1 MSYKYKTLEISQLG
15 IIGAG
20 HIGPDIALHFARTL
34 APAGG
39 QVILVDIAPQALEGA
54 REKLERKTDR
64 MASKGQITAAQA
76 AAVKASV
83 RYTTDY
89 QTLAGAQLVLEA
101 ATEDFDI
108 KHRIFAQLEQICDA
122 RCIFLSNSSHMH
134 PEMIFDQLKH
144 RARCLVAHYFFPA
157 ERNPIVEVVP
167 GAETDP
173 ALTEL
178 LMGFYEAI
186 GKAPIHVRSSY
197 AFAVDPI
204 FEGLV
209 QCAVLCRENGLGNEK
224 EIDAVAM
231 RTLGMGV
238 GHFTAISIA
247 NGNPITD
254 HGLDEMHQ
262 RLMPWFR
269 SPPSLKEKAQR
280 GIARWDIAERGEQVT
295 VSAEQE
301 QRIRD
306 EYLGC
311 LFGLVGF
318 IMDLNIVDIDD
329 LNMAVNIA
337 LDMHAPFTL
346 MNEMGMDQAYALV
359 AKFCAAH
366 SGFKIP
372 DSLTR
377 ARAEGGWKLS
387 YVKRSRIGDVA
398 VLKIRRPRVLNALNA
413 SVIDSLKTSLREA
426 QADPAVCAV
435 VITGHGTKAFVSGA
449 DIDALANCRTAEQAY
464 RFSRNF
470 QTLTEQIE
478 AMSKPVVCAM
488 NGLAFG
494 GGVELAL
501 GCDARVARA
510 GLPILA
516 RLPEATLGIIPGGGG
531 TQRLPR
537 LIGVEAAA
545 RLIRTAAPISSQ
557 EALTLGLVDEL
568 TEGDPLDD
576 AVTLAKQLVAGTR
589 KAKALPQ
596 GQIDCPAQLP
606 AVDIGYF
613 SRCIDALL
621 CQAIVEGAQGTL
633 AQGLELEARLS
644 GRCVETEDAKIGI
657 GNFMREGARSKAVFV
672 HR

>member
-1 MSYKYKTLEISQLG
+1 MSFQYKTLQISQLG

-20 HIGPDIALHFARTL
+20 HIGPDIALHFARSL
-34 APAGG
+34 APAGV
-39 QVILVDIAPQALEGA
+39 QITMVDISQEALQQA
-54 REKLERKTDR
+54 REKFERKTDR
-64 MASKGQITAAQA
+64 MVSTGILKAAQA
-76 AAVKASV
+76 ETIKASA

-89 QTLAGAQLVLEA
+89 QALAGAQLVLEA

-108 KHRIFAQLEQICDA
+108 KHRIFAQLEQICGA

-134 PEMIFDQLKH
+134 PEMIFDQIKD
-144 RARCLVAHYFFPA
+144 RSRCLVAHYFFPA

-173 ALTEL
+173 ALTDL

-186 GKAPIHVRSSY
+186 GKAPIQVRSSY

-224 EIDAVAM
+224 EIDAVAV

-254 HGLDEMHQ
+254 HGLDEMHH

-295 VSAEQE
+295 VSQE
-301 QRIRD
+301 KQERIRD

-311 LFGLVGF
+311 LFGLAGF
-318 IMDLNIVDIDD
+318 IMDLEIVDIDD

-346 MNEMGMDQAYALV
+346 MNQMGMEQAHALV
-359 AKFCAAH
+359 ARFCAAH
-366 SGFKIP
+366 P
-372 DSLTR
+372 DFRMPQSLER

-387 YVKRSRIGDVA
+387 DVKRSRIGDIA

-413 SVIDSLKTSLREA
+413 GVVDSLKAFLREA
-426 QADPAVCAV
+426 EADPAVAAV

-470 QTLTEQIE
+470 QQLTEQIE
-478 AMSKPVVCAM
+478 AMRKPVVCAI

-494 GGVELAL
+494 GGTELAL
-501 GCDARVARA
+501 ACAARVARA
-510 GLPILA
+510 GLSTLA
-516 RLPEATLGIIPGGGG
+516 RLPEPTLGIIPGGGG

-545 RLIRTAAPISSQ
+545 RLIRAATPVSSD
-557 EALTLGLVDEL
+557 EALKLGLVDQL
-568 TEGDPLDD
+568 ADDPLQA
-576 AVTLAKQLVAGTR
+576 AVALARQLAAGTQ

-596 GQIDCPAQLP
+596 GKIDCPARLP
-606 AVDIGYF
+606 EVDIGYF

-633 AQGLELEARLS
+633 AQGLEIEARLV
-644 GRCVETEDAKIGI
+644 GRCMETEDAKIGI
-657 GNFMREGARSKAVFV
+657 DNFKREGARAKAVFV

>member
-39 QVILVDIAPQALEGA
+39 QVILVDIAQQALEGA

-64 MASKGQITAAQA
+64 MASKGQISAAQA
-76 AAVKASV
+76 EAIKASV

-101 ATEDFDI
+101 ATEDYDI
-108 KHRIFAQLEQICDA
+108 KHRIFAQLEQICDP

-144 RARCLVAHYFFPA
+144 RSRCLVAHYFFPA

-167 GAETDP
+167 GGETDP

-186 GKAPIHVRSSY
+186 GKAPIQVRSSY

-224 EIDAVAM
+224 EIDAVAV

-254 HGLDEMHQ
+254 HGLDEMHH

-269 SPPSLKEKAQR
+269 SPPSLKDKAQR
-280 GIARWDIAERGEQVT
+280 GIARWNIAERGEEVT
-295 VSAEQE
+295 VSKEKE
-301 QRIRD
+301 ERIRD

-346 MNEMGMDQAYALV
+346 MNEMGMDKAHALV

-366 SGFKIP
+366 P
-372 DSLTR
+372 DFRMPQSLLR

-387 YVKRSRIGDVA
+387 YVKRSRSGDVA
-398 VLKIRRPRVLNALNA
+398 VLKIRRPRVLNALNG
-413 SVIDSLKTSLREA
+413 SVVDSLKDYLR
-426 QADPAVCAV
+426 QAETDPAVSAV

-449 DIDALANCRTAEQAY
+449 DIDALANCRTAEEAY

-470 QTLTEQIE
+470 QMLTEQIE
-478 AMSKPVVCAM
+478 AMRKPVVCAL

-501 GCDARVARA
+501 ACDARVARA
-510 GLPILA
+510 GLSTLA
-516 RLPEATLGIIPGGGG
+516 GLPEATLGIIPGGGG

-537 LIGVEAAA
+537 LIGVETAA
-545 RLIRTAAPISSQ
+545 RLIRTAAPVSSD
-557 EALTLGLVDEL
+557 EALKLGLVDEL
-568 TEGDPLDD
+568 AGDPLDA
-576 AVTLAKQLVAGTR
+576 AVTLARQLAAGTR
-589 KAKALPQ
+589 KAKELPQ
-596 GQIDCPAQLP
+596 GKIDCPAQLP

-633 AQGLELEARLS
+633 AQGLELEARLV
-644 GRCVETEDAKIGI
+644 GRCMETEDAKIGI
-657 GNFMREGARSKAVFV
+657 GNFKREGARSKAVFV

>member
-1 MSYKYKTLEISQLG
+1 MSYKYKTLEINQLG

-34 APAGG
+34 APASG
-39 QVILVDIAPQALEGA
+39 QVILVDIAPQALESA

-76 AAVKASV
+76 AAIKTSV

-108 KHRIFAQLEQICDA
+108 KHRIFAQLEQICDT

-134 PEMIFDQLKH
+134 PELIFDQLKH
-144 RARCLVAHYFFPA
+144 RSRCLVAHYFFPA

-167 GAETDP
+167 GGETDP

-186 GKAPIHVRSSY
+186 GKAPIQVRSSY

-224 EIDAVAM
+224 EIDAVAV

-254 HGLDEMHQ
+254 HGLDEMHH

-280 GIARWDIAERGEQVT
+280 GIASWDIAERGEEVT
-295 VSAEQE
+295 VSKEKE
-301 QRIRD
+301 DRIRD

-311 LFGLVGF
+311 LFGLAGF

-346 MNEMGMDQAYALV
+346 MNQMGMEKAHALV
-359 AKFCAAH
+359 ARFCAAH
-366 SGFKIP
+366 RDFQMP
-372 DSLTR
+372 QSLLR

-387 YVKRSRIGDVA
+387 YVKRSRSGDVA
-398 VLKIRRPRVLNALNA
+398 ILKIRRPRVLNALNG
-413 SVIDSLKTSLREA
+413 SVVDSLKAFLQESG
-426 QADPAVCAV
+426 ADPTVSAV

-449 DIDALANCRTAEQAY
+449 DIDALANCRTAEEAY

-470 QTLTEQIE
+470 QALTEQIE
-478 AMSKPVVCAM
+478 AMRKPVVCAM

-501 GCDARVARA
+501 ACDARVARA
-510 GLPILA
+510 GLSTLT
-516 RLPEATLGIIPGGGG
+516 RRPEVTLGIIPGGGG

-537 LIGVEAAA
+537 LIGVESAA
-545 RLIRTAAPISSQ
+545 RLIRTAAPVSSE
-557 EALTLGLVDEL
+557 EALKLGIVDEL
-568 TEGDPLDD
+568 TDDPLDT
-576 AVTLAKQLVAGTR
+576 AVTLAKQLAAGTR
-589 KAKALPQ
+589 KAKELSQ
-596 GQIDCPAQLP
+596 DRIDCPARLP

-613 SRCIDALL
+613 SQCIDALL

-633 AQGLELEARLS
+633 TQGLELEARLV
-644 GRCVETEDAKIGI
+644 GRCMETEDAKIGI
-657 GNFMREGARSKAVFV
+657 ANFKREGARSKAVFV